1 MTDLQLYLTIGVPS
15 FVVLIGILVNGF
27 LYNSLSSA
35 LNSRMSRLESRM
47 LALEATFT
55 TRFDLIMGKL
65 SELDTRLGVLEDRSK
80 R

>member
-1 MTDLQLYLTIGVPS
+1 LTDLQLYLTIGVPS
-15 FVVLIGILVNGF
+15 FVVLISILVNGF

-35 LNSRMSRLESRM
+35 LNSRMSSLESRM